1 MTMAPPRRIFNIGT
15 GAGLGRDL
23 IYSIFLHTAFLLALP
38 HLNISRPLRFTEV
51 SLSAEISTVPQN
63 LKVVRTSEKKNEKRV
78 RTWTPGEG
86 EPIPSVDISPEKEF
100 NLPLPELKDDIKPEI
115 SAFEEEP
122 DIETP
127 LPDKVVPSFT
137 GDEGKSF
144 QISGPISKRSVL
156 RRIYP
161 QYPRSAQLGGVSGET
176 MVKFWVSPDGII
188 ERIVIEKTSGSDELD
203 RAAVDAVKKWLFAPL
218 GAGEK
223 QIDQWGV
230 LNIRFELK

>member
-1 MTMAPPRRIFNIGT
+1 MTAAFGIHSGGF
-15 GAGLGRDL
+15 GRDI
-23 IYSIFLHTAFLLALP
+23 IYSVLIHAALLLALP
-38 HLNISRPLRFTEV
+38 HLNISRPMRFMEV

-63 LKVVRTSEKKNEKRV
+63 LKSVRPTRKKNEKRV
-78 RTWTPGEG
+78 RTWTPGAG
-86 EPIPSVDISPEKEF
+86 EPIPAADISPEKEF
-100 NLPLPELKDDIKPEI
+100 NLPQPEIKDDIKPDI
-115 SAFEEEP
+115 SAFEEDP
-122 DIETP
+122 DFEAP
-127 LPDKVVPSFT
+127 LPDKVIPSFT

-161 QYPRSAQLGGVSGET
+161 QYPRSAQMAGVSGET

-218 GAGEK
+218 GGVEA

-230 LNIRFELK
+230 LNVRFELK